1 VAPSTARIARQKEID
16 ASIAAKADSEYLYDK
31 PYEDKSKVRVAGP
44 FTVEILRPHR
54 SVIVNDDDTITE
66 WGKQFLATVPF
77 LGSGFKF
84 NLHQRIGRA
93 IHRHCFLDRLT
104 LYSCLYYETAKQAGR
119 LLLQVSF
126 SH

>member
-1 VAPSTARIARQKEID
+1 MAPSTARIARQKEID
-16 ASIAAKADSEYLYDK
+16 ASIAANADSEYLYDK

-77 LGSGFKF
+77 PGSGFKF
-84 NLHQRIGRA
+84 NLHQQIGRT
-93 IHRHCFLDRLT
+93 IHRHCFF
-104 LYSCLYYETAKQAGR
+104 G
-119 LLLQVSF
+119 
-126 SH
+126 